1 MDINKISMFENIFR
15 GFSFIKESF
24 VLVTKDR
31 DLIKPSIYSIFFGI
45 FFTGIAG
52 ISIYLSSNMMPQE
65 LVYILAFLVL
75 LGEYYISYFFTGMTA
90 FLVYDYF
97 KDGDATMSE
106 AWNAVKKNAL
116 TLLYLS
122 IVSAIVRVVTG
133 ILRGRRDRGRGAAG
147 GLADMVLGFI
157 ERVWTV
163 ATYFIIPAI
172 VIEDRDLSGAVAR
185 ATDIMKKNL
194 LPIGVGEIAVGF
206 VTGLLTFIGFI
217 AAIVIGFVIFG
228 AMSGANAVAGALIAI
243 VVVSVIIVLVIALSM
258 YVVTA
263 YHTCLFLWARNVED
277 AGTGAPGTVK
287 PPVPIAGALGA

>member
-1 MDINKISMFENIFR
+1 MFENIFR

-24 VLVTKDR
+24 VLVTKDK

-45 FFTGIAG
+45 FFTVIAG
-52 ISIYLSSNMMPQE
+52 ISIYLSSGTMPQE
-65 LVYILAFLVL
+65 LVYILSFLVL
-75 LGEYYISYFFTGMTA
+75 MGEYYISYFFTGMTA

-106 AWNAVKKNAL
+106 AWAAAKKNAL
-116 TLLYLS
+116 TLFYLS

-133 ILRGRRDRGRGAAG
+133 ILRGKRDRGRGVSG

-172 VIEDRDLSGAVAR
+172 VIENRDLKGAVGR
-185 ATDIMKKNL
+185 ATEIMQKHL
-194 LPIGVGEIAVGF
+194 LPIGVGEIAVGL

-217 AAIVIGFVIFG
+217 IAIILGFLIFG
-228 AMSGANAVAGALIAI
+228 TLNSVIGALIAI
-243 VVVSVIIVLVIALSM
+243 AVAAIIIVLVIALSM
-258 YVVTA
+258 YVMTA
-263 YHTCLFLWARNVED
+263 YHTCLFLWARNVEV

-287 PPVPIAGALGA
+287 PPAPIAGALGA

>member
-1 MDINKISMFENIFR
+1 MFENIFK

-24 VLVTKDR
+24 SLISKDR
-31 DLIKPSIYSIFFGI
+31 DLIKPSLYSIFFGI
-45 FFTGIAG
+45 LFTAITSIA
-52 ISIYLSSNMMPQE
+52 IFLSSYMMPQE
-65 LVYILAFLVL
+65 LVYILVFLVL

-106 AWNAVKKNAL
+106 AWAAVKKNAL
-116 TLLYLS
+116 TLFYLS
-122 IVSAIVRVVTG
+122 IISAIVRVVTG
-133 ILRGRRDRGRGAAG
+133 VLRGRRDRRGVG
-147 GLADMVLGFI
+147 GGIVDMILGFI

-172 VIEDRDLSGAVAR
+172 VIEDRDLAGAVAR

-217 AAIVIGFVIFG
+217 LAIVIGVVILG
-228 AMSGANAVAGALIAI
+228 AVSGVNAVAGALIAI
-243 VVVSVIIVLVIALSM
+243 LVAAVIIVLVIALSM
-258 YVVTA
+258 YVTTA
-263 YHTCLFLWARNVED
+263 YHTCLFLWARSVED
-277 AGTGAPGTVK
+277 AKTGTPGTVK
-287 PPVPIAGALGA
+287 PPAPIANVMGVY

>member
-1 MDINKISMFENIFR
+1 MFENIFR

-24 VLVTKDR
+24 SLVTKDR
-31 DLIKPSIYSIFFGI
+31 DLIKPSLYSIFFGI
-45 FFTGIAG
+45 LFTVIAG
-52 ISIYLSSNMMPQE
+52 ISIYLSSTMMPQE
-65 LVYILAFLVL
+65 LVYVLAFLVL

-106 AWNAVKKNAL
+106 AWAAVKKNAL
-116 TLLYLS
+116 TLFYLS
-122 IVSAIVRVVTG
+122 IVSAIVKVVTG
-133 ILRGRRDRGRGAAG
+133 VLRGRRDGRRGAAG

-172 VIEDRDLSGAVAR
+172 VIEDRDLTGAVAR

-194 LPIGVGEIAVGF
+194 LPIGVGEIAVSL

-228 AMSGANAVAGALIAI
+228 AVSGANAVAGALIAI
-243 VVVSVIIVLVIALSM
+243 VVAAVIIVLVIALSM
-258 YVVTA
+258 YIITA
-263 YHTCLFLWARNVED
+263 YHTCLFLWARSVED
-277 AGTGAPGTVK
+277 AGTGTPGTVK
-287 PPVPIAGALGA
+287 PPAPIANVMGVS